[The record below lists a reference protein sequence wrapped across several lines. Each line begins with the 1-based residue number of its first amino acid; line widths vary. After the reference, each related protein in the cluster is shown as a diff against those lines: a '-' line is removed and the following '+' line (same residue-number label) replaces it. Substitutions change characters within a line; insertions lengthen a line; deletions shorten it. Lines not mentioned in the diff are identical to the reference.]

1 MIMTNRSLINECWQ
15 KIHECKHLPELLE
28 AVSGMPPA
36 SGAWT
41 VNIPEEDSN
50 VLVTVRHDYYE
61 DAFGCMDFEE
71 ERFTL
76 VEDSET
82 SEIRLITI

>member
-1 MIMTNRSLINECWQ
+1 MIITNRSLINECWQ
-15 KIHECKHLPELLE
+15 KIHECKHLSELLE
-28 AVSGMPPA
+28 TVSGMPRA

-41 VNIPEEDSN
+41 IDSPKEDSN

-71 ERFTL
+71 ERFML
-76 VEDSET
+76 AEDSET
-82 SEIRLITI
+82 SEIRLVTI

>member
-1 MIMTNRSLINECWQ
+1 MTNRSLINECWQ
-15 KIHECKHLPELLE
+15 KIHECKRLSELLE
-28 AVSGMPPA
+28 TVSGMPSA

-41 VNIPEEDSN
+41 VDIPEEDSN

-76 VEDSET
+76 VENSET
-82 SEIRLITI
+82 GEIKLVSF